1 MDPFIGLDELKSA
14 SQGRSGMHE
23 AVMPIVSSPVDH
35 SIDWRGSDSTPPS
48 SNDQAIDSDILS
60 VLADCDSPDMTSLE
74 YVAGP
79 PSNMSYRS
87 AGSYGESEDQ
97 EMLSM
102 EMDCFKISGI
112 NSPLDDK
119 FYPPIDGAHCVD
131 EDIEMMYDI
140 KETWPSSTRQ
150 DALYLSTH
158 MEKMTMAQATSHDSG
173 TSSFDSL
180 EDPAS
185 ESSDLRDILSNQNL
199 DDGMPPLGEH
209 DQFSLMPIE
218 SFPVKDEP
226 NGLSPELLAHVSSDE
241 LLAHVSTE
249 GVDDRA
255 GWNQSPE
262 DLPDTT
268 MTKAE
273 YQMLW
278 VKDFG
283 SGSLHP
289 SDSLGGGSELI
300 DSTAQPVASRE
311 AHEWKSHNLFSPTP
325 AHEFTVSPMLID
337 FGTK

>member
-1 MDPFIGLDELKSA
+1 MDPFIGLDELKSTRA
-14 SQGRSGMHE
+14 SMHE
-23 AVMPIVSSPVDH
+23 TVMPIVSSPVDH

-60 VLADCDSPDMTSLE
+60 VLADCDSSDMTSLE
-74 YVAGP
+74 YDGGP

-87 AGSYGESEDQ
+87 TGSYGESEDQ

-102 EMDCFKISGI
+102 EMDCFKIAGI
-112 NSPLDDK
+112 SSPLDDK

-131 EDIEMMYDI
+131 EDIEMVYDI
-140 KETWPSSTRQ
+140 KESWPSSTRQ

-180 EDPAS
+180 EDPVS
-185 ESSDLRDILSNQNL
+185 ESSNLRDIISNQNL
-199 DDGMPPLGEH
+199 DDDMPSLGEH

-226 NGLSPELLAHVSSDE
+226 HGLSPELLAHVSSGE
-241 LLAHVSTE
+241 LLAHVNTS
-249 GVDDRA
+249 GVDDRI

-283 SGSLHP
+283 S
-289 SDSLGGGSELI
+289 DSFHQNSGLDGESELI
-300 DSTAQPVASRE
+300 DSATQPAVSRE
-311 AHEWKSHNLFSPTP
+311 SHEWKSQHLFTPTP
-325 AHEFTVSPMLID
+325 AHEFTVSAEFLNWH
-337 FGTK
+337 

>member
-1 MDPFIGLDELKSA
+1 MDPFIGLDELKSSSNSRA
-14 SQGRSGMHE
+14 SMHE
-23 AVMPIVSSPVDH
+23 TVMPIVSSPVDH

-60 VLADCDSPDMTSLE
+60 VLADCDSSDMTSLE
-74 YVAGP
+74 YDAGP

-102 EMDCFKISGI
+102 EMDCFKIAGI
-112 NSPLDDK
+112 SSPLDDK
-119 FYPPIDGAHCVD
+119 FYPSIDGAHCVD
-131 EDIEMMYDI
+131 EDIDMMYDV
-140 KETWPSSTRQ
+140 KESWPSSTRQ

-180 EDPAS
+180 DDPVS
-185 ESSDLRDILSNQNL
+185 ESSNLLSNQNL
-199 DDGMPPLGEH
+199 DDDMSPLGEH

-226 NGLSPELLAHVSSDE
+226 NELSPELLAHVSSGE
-241 LLAHVSTE
+241 LPAHANNS
-249 GVDDRA
+249 GVNDRV

-283 SGSLHP
+283 SDSFHPNGSE
-289 SDSLGGGSELI
+289 SELI
-300 DSTAQPVASRE
+300 DSELQPAVSRDT
-311 AHEWKSHNLFSPTP
+311 HEWKSQNLFTPTP
-325 AHEFTVSPMLID
+325 AHEFTVS
-337 FGTK
+337 TKSLNWH